1 MKARPSITKRAREMG
16 QAQSKRDK
24 ATKRTQRKEARAST
38 GPRSEDDEDPDIAG
52 IVPGPQLLD
61 PELFGATSLSEPQEK
76 PEHQRP
82 GRSD

>member
-24 ATKRTQRKEARAST
+24 AAKRSQRKEARASSE
-38 GPRSEDDEDPDIAG
+38 PRTEDDEDPDIAG

-61 PELFGATSLSEPQEK
+61 PELFGATSLSDPQERAEQGK
-76 PEHQRP
+76 PRRP
-82 GRSD
+82 D